1 MASHFQMTSP
11 LSRDELVATLRG
23 EIDSPWTFFGQ
34 KPVVGAVS
42 NTRVWLVQR
51 HNYRNSFQTV
61 LSATLADDGRGTRLS
76 CRAGMSLFVIV
87 FMSVWFGLLLV
98 ITTPLLSMAVLHS
111 DFGWPFLYNLGFVA
125 FGIGLVASGR
135 WFARGER
142 EFLVSF
148 LEDTI
153 DARR

>member
-23 EIDSPWTFFGQ
+23 EIDSPWTFFGN
-34 KPVVGAVS
+34 KPVVGRVS
-42 NTRVWLVQR
+42 ATHVWLVQR

-61 LSATLADDGRGTRLS
+61 LSATLSDDGRGTRLS
-76 CRAGMSLFVIV
+76 CRAGLSTFVIV
-87 FMSVWFGLLLV
+87 FMTVWFGLLLV
-98 ITTPLLSMAVLHS
+98 ITTPLISMALLNQ
-111 DFGWPFLYNLGFVA
+111 DFGWAFLYNLGFVA
-125 FGIGLVASGR
+125 FGIALVASGR

-148 LEDTI
+148 LEDAI